1 MKVALRE
8 SADAAEAAQALMRDF
23 FETAAA
29 EAVRET
35 IETVQSLGMMFLV
48 RFAGTPTGRGFR
60 FLDFSRS
67 ALSPP

>member
-29 EAVRET
+29 EAVTRAS
-35 IETVQSLGMMFLV
+35 VS
-48 RFAGTPTGRGFR
+48 
-60 FLDFSRS
+60 SRS
-67 ALSPP
+67 S